1 MNFRA
6 WIAEALGTFVLV
18 LTGSMAAVSANIVG
32 QALGG
37 GAGALLVIQLTVPF
51 GFGLGLL
58 AALILFG
65 HVSGGHYN
73 PAVTLG
79 ALFDRRVSWQ
89 NAIAYVVAQV
99 IGAIGAALTILV
111 MVGQAAVT
119 ATVNQPGTPNDA
131 QAFLAEALLTAV
143 FVGVIL
149 TVTKK
154 QPEIAPIVIALT
166 LLMIHFAAIPISG
179 SSVNPARSLGP
190 AIVAHDYDHLWIY
203 LTAPFVG
210 AILGW
215 GIYWFSV
222 RDEDLVEIEVDLE
235 DEDLE
240 DSFEDEER

>member
-1 MNFRA
+1 
-6 WIAEALGTFVLV
+6 
-18 LTGSMAAVSANIVG
+18 
-32 QALGG
+32 
-37 GAGALLVIQLTVPF
+37 
-51 GFGLGLL
+51 
-58 AALILFG
+58 
-65 HVSGGHYN
+65 
-73 PAVTLG
+73 
-79 ALFDRRVSWQ
+79 
-89 NAIAYVVAQV
+89 
-99 IGAIGAALTILV
+99 

-210 AILGW
+210 SILGW

-222 RDEDLVEIEVDLE
+222 RDEDLVEIEVDLK